1 MGGIMKEPKT
11 FKRPRLYMRDINNN
25 EGWLS
30 RLRIIY
36 PDGTCEYTT
45 AELFMDWKHPC
56 WAKIGANPKLQ
67 VKRMKSYDKSLDCKT
82 LFLGEL

>member
-1 MGGIMKEPKT
+1 MKEPKT
-11 FKRPRLYMRDINNN
+11 FKRPRLYMR
-25 EGWLS
+25 EGNGESDWIT

-45 AELFMDWKHPC
+45 AEYGDPWNRPC
-56 WAKIGANPKLQ
+56 WAAISSNPRLQ
-67 VKRMKSYDKSLDCKT
+67 VKRMKSYDWRYKFET